1 MEEHTIIF
9 YCHVHGLDK
18 VLDYARCFH
27 SVVSQYRMPR
37 CSKKQNKGGGT
48 TRKENFKLYPSFYPY
63 SEGIF
68 VYLRWLRW

>member
-48 TRKENFKLYPSFYPY
+48 TRKFEAFSLMCLYLLFRFLKDF
-63 SEGIF
+63 GDA
-68 VYLRWLRW
+68 

>member
-1 MEEHTIIF
+1 MEEYTIIF

-37 CSKKQNKGGGT
+37 CSKKQNKGGVL
-48 TRKENFKLYPSFYPY
+48 RESLMLPPSCAYTSY
-63 SEGIF
+63 F
-68 VYLRWLRW
+68 VS

>member
-27 SVVSQYRMPR
+27 SVVSLYRMPR

-48 TRKENFKLYPSFYPY
+48 TRKFNAPPPCVFISLISFL
-63 SEGIF
+63 ERF
-68 VYLRWLRW
+68 WRCLMW

>member
-48 TRKENFKLYPSFYPY
+48 TRKFDASSLMCLYLLFRFLKDF
-63 SEGIF
+63 GDA
-68 VYLRWLRW
+68 